1 MGIFKSLFG
10 KKDNQDAPQPQ
21 STPVVNTSAQRS
33 PVSSPKLHMR
43 GKPDEKGLYPGEL
56 VLLHVA
62 ERYKVS
68 ETNYPGHLTYQYE
81 IANPVKALK
90 NLQSRGFI
98 EVGSAYDAL
107 PSYKVNELKEIA
119 AAIGVT
125 VKGKKADII
134 SQLSEI
140 EESKIGAFVKDRN
153 WKRTAAG
160 QAALDANPYIDYFL
174 GKHDYNVTEVGV
186 NIWTVNEDFLKNPR
200 QPYRDVIYRQLNKQ
214 MNDAY
219 IAFNKNPNSGNA
231 DTYRYCECYRLM
243 GLFIEEEGKSF
254 VNAADF
260 YFQYIFK
267 RINIHAGLQLLK
279 SYQLFKND
287 KKYQSETVVRF
298 YDDIQLYPF
307 HKAELLRL
315 IDELEV
321 SDSMIKDT
329 MIHSFKRARDFGIMS
344 ESETADFVI
353 LELSGE
359 GDKSK
364 DLAIRAAQR
373 AVKKIR

>member
-21 STPVVNTSAQRS
+21 STPVVNTSGQRS

-56 VLLHVA
+56 VMLHVA

-68 ETNYPGHLTYQYE
+68 ETNYPGYLTYQYE

-160 QAALDANPYIDYFL
+160 QAALDANPYIGYFL

-186 NIWTVNEDFLKNPR
+186 NIWTVNEEFLKNPR
-200 QPYRDVIYRQLNKQ
+200 QSYRDVIYRQLNKQ

-219 IAFNKNPNSGNA
+219 IAFNKNSNSGNA

-287 KKYQSETVVRF
+287 KKYQSETVARF

-344 ESETADFVI
+344 ESETADFII

>member
-1 MGIFKSLFG
+1 
-10 KKDNQDAPQPQ
+10 
-21 STPVVNTSAQRS
+21 
-33 PVSSPKLHMR
+33 
-43 GKPDEKGLYPGEL
+43 
-56 VLLHVA
+56 
-62 ERYKVS
+62 
-68 ETNYPGHLTYQYE
+68 
-81 IANPVKALK
+81 
-90 NLQSRGFI
+90 
-98 EVGSAYDAL
+98 
-107 PSYKVNELKEIA
+107 
-119 AAIGVT
+119 
-125 VKGKKADII
+125 
-134 SQLSEI
+134 
-140 EESKIGAFVKDRN
+140 
-153 WKRTAAG
+153 
-160 QAALDANPYIDYFL
+160 
-174 GKHDYNVTEVGV
+174 
-186 NIWTVNEDFLKNPR
+186 
-200 QPYRDVIYRQLNKQ
+200 
-214 MNDAY
+214 
-219 IAFNKNPNSGNA
+219 
-231 DTYRYCECYRLM
+231 M

-287 KKYQSETVVRF
+287 KKYQSETIVRF

-329 MIHSFKRARDFGIMS
+329 MIHSFIRARDFGIMS
-344 ESETADFVI
+344 ESETADFVS

>member
-21 STPVVNTSAQRS
+21 LTPVVNTSAQRS

-68 ETNYPGHLTYQYE
+68 ETNYPGYLTYQYE

-134 SQLSEI
+134 YQLSEI

-153 WKRTAAG
+153 WKRTATG
-160 QAALDANPYIDYFL
+160 QAALDANPYIGYFL

-200 QPYRDVIYRQLNKQ
+200 QPYRDVIYRQLNSVYSTTQ
-214 MNDAY
+214 N
-219 IAFNKNPNSGNA
+219 
-231 DTYRYCECYRLM
+231 RR
-243 GLFIEEEGKSF
+243 
-254 VNAADF
+254 
-260 YFQYIFK
+260 
-267 RINIHAGLQLLK
+267 
-279 SYQLFKND
+279 
-287 KKYQSETVVRF
+287 
-298 YDDIQLYPF
+298 
-307 HKAELLRL
+307 
-315 IDELEV
+315 
-321 SDSMIKDT
+321 
-329 MIHSFKRARDFGIMS
+329 
-344 ESETADFVI
+344 
-353 LELSGE
+353 
-359 GDKSK
+359 
-364 DLAIRAAQR
+364 
-373 AVKKIR
+373 